1 MSLPL
6 GLPTYPK
13 SPTVTLATS
22 IWDALFFACRGGGQ
36 LFFYVH
42 YRPEVEMGTP
52 EEEVKE
58 NSVMNS
64 TFLNLA
70 GK

>member
-1 MSLPL
+1 
-6 GLPTYPK
+6 
-13 SPTVTLATS
+13 V
-22 IWDALFFACRGGGQ
+22 LFFACRGGGQ